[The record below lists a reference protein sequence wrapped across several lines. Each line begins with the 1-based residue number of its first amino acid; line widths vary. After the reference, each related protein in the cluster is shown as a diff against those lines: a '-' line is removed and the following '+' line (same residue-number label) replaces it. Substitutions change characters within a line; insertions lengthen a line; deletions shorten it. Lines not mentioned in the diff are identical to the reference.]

1 MNTNR
6 ALALAAVLPLAIL
19 LSSCASTPSASD
31 SASHSEAV
39 AAEHKGDRPQ
49 PGLAGALPT
58 ADGETFEQ
66 EVDYGA
72 PSGMSAKGFIAWPA
86 DAEEPRPGV
95 IVIHEWWGLND
106 NIRQMTRRLASEGY
120 VALAVDLYRGGVG
133 EDAQSARAL
142 MREAMQDKPGM
153 RANLVAAHRFLREH
167 AQAPRVGSL
176 GWCFGGSMS
185 LEAAL
190 TLGGGLDAT
199 VMFYGHPE
207 QDESR
212 LLALQ
217 TPVLG
222 LFAGED
228 RSIPVSA
235 VEQFEATLQR
245 LGREAS
251 IHVYAGAQHA
261 FANPSGTRYDAVAA
275 QDAWGKTLDFLQQH
289 LQEK

>member
-6 ALALAAVLPLAIL
+6 ALALAVVLPVAL
-19 LSSCASTPSASD
+19 LLISCASTPSASD
-31 SASHSEAV
+31 SAAHAEAV

-49 PGLAGALPT
+49 PALAGDLPS
-58 ADGETFEQ
+58 AEGETFEQ

-72 PSGMSAKGFIAWPA
+72 VSGLSAKGFIAWPA

-106 NIRQMTRRLASEGY
+106 NIRQMTRQLASEGY
-120 VALAVDLYRGGVG
+120 VALAVDLYGGGVG
-133 EDAQSARAL
+133 EDADGARAL
-142 MREAMQDKPGM
+142 MRAAMADKPGL

-167 AQAPRVGSL
+167 AQAPRVGTL
-176 GWCFGGSMS
+176 GWCFGGGMS

-190 TLGGGLDAT
+190 TLGGALDAA

-235 VEQFEATLQR
+235 VEQFEATLLR

-251 IHVYAGAQHA
+251 IHVYPGAHHA
-261 FANPSGTRYDAVAA
+261 FANPSGTRYDAQAA
-275 QDAWGKTLDFLQQH
+275 QDAWGKTLSFLARH
-289 LQEK
+289 LQP